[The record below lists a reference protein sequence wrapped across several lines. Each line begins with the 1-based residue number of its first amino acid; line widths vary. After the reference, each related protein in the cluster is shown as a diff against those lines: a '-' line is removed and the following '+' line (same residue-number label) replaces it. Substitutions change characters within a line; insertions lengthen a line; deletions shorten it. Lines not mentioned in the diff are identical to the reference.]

1 MSALVDVSHLV
12 HDYASRRALH
22 SVSCRIERGSVTA
35 LVGPNGAGKTTLMRC
50 IAGLETPLA
59 GSISVAGVD
68 VIAAPRES
76 HRHLGFL
83 ADSFG
88 VYSALT
94 VRQVLTYAAL
104 AHGANEGDARQ
115 AVGPVADRLGIGSLL
130 DRLCSAL
137 SRGQRQRVA
146 IGQSLIHQP
155 ALLILD
161 EPASGLDPEARAS
174 LAALFRSLRDEG
186 MTLLVSSHILAELDE
201 YSTHMLMMRE
211 GRVVEH
217 RALGAAVGVAVGVA
231 LGASLAEA
239 SAGTRRMRLKLAP
252 TPSPE
257 HSPQHAQQ
265 WLVLEAGLAAMPDA
279 DDAQAITFGFNGS
292 EVQQAALLARLIGA
306 GFAVSAFAE
315 QRENLQ
321 QRYLRSVGGA
331 S

>member
-1 MSALVDVSHLV
+1 MSALVEVSELV
-12 HDYASRRALH
+12 HDYGRQRALH
-22 SVSCRIERGSVTA
+22 AVSCRIERGSVTA

-59 GSISVAGVD
+59 GRIHVAGVD
-68 VIAAPRES
+68 VIAEPRES

-94 VRQVLTYAAL
+94 VRQALTYSAL
-104 AHGANEGDARQ
+104 AHGASEVDARH
-115 AVGPVADRLGIGSLL
+115 AIGPVAERLGLGSLL

-146 IGQSLIHQP
+146 IGQSLIHRP

-201 YSTHMLMMRE
+201 YSTHMLMMRD
-211 GRVVEH
+211 GRVVEY
-217 RALGAAVGVAVGVA
+217 RALGAA
-231 LGASLAEA
+231 SAEV
-239 SAGTRRMRLKLAP
+239 SAGTRRLRLRLAV
-252 TPSPE
+252 SASAD
-257 HSPQHAQQ
+257 HSPLRAQQ
-265 WLVLEAGLAAMPDA
+265 WLVREAGLAAMPDG
-279 DDAQAITFGFNGS
+279 DDAQAITFGFSGS
-292 EVQQAALLARLIGA
+292 EPQQADLLARLIGA
-306 GFAVSAFAE
+306 GFAVIAFAE

-321 QRYLRSVGGA
+321 QRYLRSVGAG